1 MRRTA
6 YVSLVILMCTA
17 TVGCFVSKSRAV
29 DDARVPAATVEHSTT
44 VVAP

>member
-17 TVGCFVSKSRAV
+17 TLGCFVSKSRET
-29 DDARVPAATVEHSTT
+29 DEARIPAATVEHSTT